1 MNSSTGNAAFKVHPY
16 LAADIKKERV
26 VETTRESHEKNSITA
41 TVL

>member
-1 MNSSTGNAAFKVHPY
+1 MKGSTGKAAFKAHPTF
-16 LAADIKKERV
+16 AAGTKKERV

>member
-1 MNSSTGNAAFKVHPY
+1 VLTTGKAAFKVHPI
-16 LAADIKKERV
+16 LATDTKKERV